1 MIVIIDD
8 RQIVTEGYKGLF
20 RREGFCCVGFG
31 AEEFRIWASG
41 ASNEEMTGIEAV
53 LVAENNAE
61 CIDAELAKKIG
72 PSPRLAL
79 ADNGNLET
87 TLRLFSRGYDDVVKK
102 PVHVREIL
110 ARINAV
116 RHRGYVADNNNVQPG
131 LRIHLDGRDPE
142 IDGIPLK
149 LPRRE
154 QRILEYLASVNG
166 RRVSRAQIFTATYG
180 ILEEGVE
187 ETVVESHI
195 SKLRKKLRSK
205 LGYDPIDSKRYL
217 GYRLDLDQESE
228 EAERSAPEIVIAADV
243 ALEDRTGRREPHAS
257 LPA

>member
-1 MIVIIDD
+1 MIVVIDD
-8 RQIVTEGYKGLF
+8 REMVTEGYKGLF
-20 RREGFCCVGFG
+20 RREGFCCVGFK
-31 AEEFRIWASG
+31 AEEFSIWASG
-41 ASNEEMTGIEAV
+41 ATDEELSGVEAV
-53 LVAENNAE
+53 LVAENNSD

-72 PSPRLAL
+72 KSPRLAL

-87 TLRLFSRGYDDVVKK
+87 TLRLFSRGFDDVVKK

-116 RHRGYVADNNNVQPG
+116 RHRGYVADNNNIQPG

-142 IDGIPLK
+142 IDGVPLK

-195 SKLRKKLRSK
+195 SKLRKKLRVK

-217 GYRLDLDQESE
+217 GYRLALQQENEPEEIEEPVLIESASE
-228 EAERSAPEIVIAADV
+228 ADFDRETLEA
-243 ALEDRTGRREPHAS
+243 
-257 LPA
+257 